1 MIGFQK
7 LDLRAKMA
15 LLLGVFILAF
25 AAFAVVSVRM
35 INTVKV
41 NGPVYKRI
49 IQGKDLIADV
59 LPPPEYIIESYLLVL
74 QMENT
79 SDPTTL
85 AQLID
90 RGKGLRTDF
99 DTRHQFWIEDLDPG
113 TLKDTMVVQ
122 AYRPAL
128 EFFQVRDDQ
137 LDEDD
142 YR

>member
-1 MIGFQK
+1 
-7 LDLRAKMA
+7 MA
-15 LLLGVFILAF
+15 VLLGVFGVAF
-25 AAFAVVSVRM
+25 AAFALVAFRV

-41 NGPVYKRI
+41 NGPVYHRI
-49 IQGKDLIADV
+49 VQGKDLIADV

-79 SDPTTL
+79 SDPATL

-90 RGKGLRTDF
+90 RGKSLRADF

-122 AYRPAL
+122 AYRPAM
-128 EFFQVRDDQ
+128 EFFQVR
-137 LDEDD
+137 
-142 YR
+142 